1 MLSLPRSRSGSR
13 FGSRAPGFVGD
24 LSSDL
29 AISFQSSGVG
39 INAQSLGVPPPDC
52 GKNSAPVIGSDGNW
66 TCGASSAT
74 STAASPW
81 LVVAALAGLWFYF
94 SGRKK
99 ISSLFHERSATA

>member
-1 MLSLPRSRSGSR
+1 MLNPLRSYSGSH
-13 FGSRAPGFVGD
+13 SLLGD

-66 TCGASSAT
+66 TCGASTAT

-81 LVVAALAGLWFYF
+81 LLVAALAGLWFYF

-99 ISSLFHERSATA
+99 LSSLFHGRSDAL